1 MNRQARQL
9 VLPLAALLSG
19 FATIRALQKNI
30 DAQLAAV
37 HQERDDL
44 LLRSGRLVKI
54 LSLGYDALAADLYWT
69 RAVQYYGDKH
79 SRHDPNLELLAPLLD
94 LTVTLDPHLVVA
106 YQFGAI
112 FLAQSPPQG
121 AGRPDLAVDLIRR
134 GIQNNP
140 DHWRLWS
147 DLAFIYYWELK
158 DYQKASEA
166 FLEGSKNP
174 QAGEWMRIMAAKVA
188 AEGRSYAVSMFLWK
202 QVYESTKDPLVRKNA
217 FEHLQ
222 TLKAEEDARQLEELV
237 GKFRSRFGRTPSSM
251 VDLVDAG
258 LLARAPL
265 DPAGLPYVL
274 GSDGKVYLSPASPI
288 RSEVLEP
295 PPGL

>member
-1 MNRQARQL
+1 
-9 VLPLAALLSG
+9 
-19 FATIRALQKNI
+19 
-30 DAQLAAV
+30 
-37 HQERDDL
+37 
-44 LLRSGRLVKI
+44 
-54 LSLGYDALAADLYWT
+54 
-69 RAVQYYGDKH
+69 
-79 SRHDPNLELLAPLLD
+79 
-94 LTVTLDPHLVVA
+94 
-106 YQFGAI
+106 
-112 FLAQSPPQG
+112 
-121 AGRPDLAVDLIRR
+121 
-134 GIQNNP
+134 
-140 DHWRLWS
+140 
-147 DLAFIYYWELK
+147 
-158 DYQKASEA
+158 
-166 FLEGSKNP
+166 
-174 QAGEWMRIMAAKVA
+174 MRIMAAKVA